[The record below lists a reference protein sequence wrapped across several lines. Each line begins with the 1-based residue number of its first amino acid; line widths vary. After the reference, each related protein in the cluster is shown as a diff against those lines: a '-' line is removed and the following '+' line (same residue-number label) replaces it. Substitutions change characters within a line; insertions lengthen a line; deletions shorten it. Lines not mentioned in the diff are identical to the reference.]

1 MKIDKFASI
10 TEKLKLTNPVEITPE
25 FEPEAG
31 VVVAVEAL
39 TENPLY
45 PYLEL
50 VDGTYSKITP
60 GDVIAG
66 VLGSRQAL
74 RGFVGYA
81 PYRVS
86 AVETLHLINMG

>member
-39 TENPLY
+39 TENR
-45 PYLEL
+45 
-50 VDGTYSKITP
+50 
-60 GDVIAG
+60 GDD
-66 VLGSRQAL
+66 QA
-74 RGFVGYA
+74 R
-81 PYRVS
+81 S
-86 AVETLHLINMG
+86 